1 MSKKLETLNLAK
13 LEKLRSK
20 FENGD
25 QAKLADVK
33 KQLETVTL
41 WYADFRKDCPLTEGE
56 LKKELKSSPRKV
68 LDKVCKLIE
77 SKDSLRLE
85 VTDTEKKQLDRARKW
100 AQMVVDCAIVMKDKT
115 QTTVDFDRI
124 YDLKGEIERLRCL
137 DNDIDCIRS
146 IRAEFVIIDQWHKE
160 LDTVTEID

>member
-1 MSKKLETLNLAK
+1 M
-13 LEKLRSK
+13 
-20 FENGD
+20 
-25 QAKLADVK
+25 
-33 KQLETVTL
+33 
-41 WYADFRKDCPLTEGE
+41 
-56 LKKELKSSPRKV
+56 
-68 LDKVCKLIE
+68 
-77 SKDSLRLE
+77 E

-137 DNDIDCIRS
+137 DNDIECIRS